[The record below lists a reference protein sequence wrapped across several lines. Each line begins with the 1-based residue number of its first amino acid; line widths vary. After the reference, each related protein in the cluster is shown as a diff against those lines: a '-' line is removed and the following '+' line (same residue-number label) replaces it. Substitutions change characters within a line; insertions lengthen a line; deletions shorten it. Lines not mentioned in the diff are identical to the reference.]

1 MQQLGLPTEPLPD
14 GSPNKMIQFISSAF
28 KGKSKE
34 NAENGK
40 TNVAPDL
47 TNAGQSVGLTT

>member
-1 MQQLGLPTEPLPD
+1 MQQLGLPTEILPD

-34 NAENGK
+34 NLENGK
-40 TNVAPDL
+40 TNVAPDP
-47 TNAGQSVGLTT
+47 TIPGQSVGITT